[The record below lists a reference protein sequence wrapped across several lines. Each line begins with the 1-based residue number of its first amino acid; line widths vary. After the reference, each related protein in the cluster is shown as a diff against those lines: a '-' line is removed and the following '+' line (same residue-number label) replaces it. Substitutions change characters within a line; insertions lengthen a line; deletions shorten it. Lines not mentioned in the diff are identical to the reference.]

1 MHSGI
6 SDTSPSAEHMQIDLL
21 RQAGMARRVGLAA
34 DMTSVAIEGAR
45 MALRRRYPDADEREI
60 GLLFVEH
67 HYGAALAE
75 RLRAALLLQEEGDG
89 IVS

>member
-1 MHSGI
+1 
-6 SDTSPSAEHMQIDLL
+6 
-21 RQAGMARRVGLAA
+21 
-34 DMTSVAIEGAR
+34 

-67 HYGAALAE
+67 HCGAALAE
-75 RLRAALLLQEEGDG
+75 RLRAALLPQEDGDG